1 MYVLSFMSLQSL
13 QSVIVP
19 VEPDE
24 KCNDP
29 VVTAV
34 VTPGTDNVI

>member
-1 MYVLSFMSLQSL
+1 MYILSFMSLQSL
-13 QSVIVP
+13 QSAIVP
-19 VEPDE
+19 LKPDE

-34 VTPGTDNVI
+34 VTRGTDNVI